1 MRFLRKFDSRDII
14 LDDDGNDDG
23 LDDENNNNH
32 NNTDINALD
41 RQMLIV
47 AKKLKGDRWLNED
60 ASPVMEHLRESPRMG
75 FGKPLP
81 ISAEHGD
88 GITNIAVVIDRIL
101 DQKRRFRERVERDTK
116 WQTRKLQLK
125 ADMDTNRNNKEYEK
139 IFPVTEPDLQVAVK

>member
-1 MRFLRKFDSRDII
+1 MRFLRKFDSRGII

-41 RQMLIV
+41 QQMLIV

-60 ASPVMEHLRESPRMG
+60 ASPVMKHLREIPRMG
-75 FGKPLP
+75 FGEPLP

-88 GITNIAVVIDRIL
+88 GITNIALVIDRIL
-101 DQKRRFRERVERDTK
+101 DQKRRFRERFESDIKR
-116 WQTRKLQLK
+116 QTLKLQLE
-125 ADMDTNRNNKEYEK
+125 ADMDANRNNKDYEK
-139 IFPVTEPDLQVAVK
+139 TFPVTKPDLQVAVK